1 MINFEDSV
9 SLVHENELIFLVQLS
24 TIGKRGGGGGWRMW
38 LVMNDF

>member
-24 TIGKRGGGGGWRMW
+24 TIGKRGGGGVAYVVGYE
-38 LVMNDF
+38 

>member
-24 TIGKRGGGGGWRMW
+24 TIGKRGGGGWRMW